1 MDRSSDITLE
11 DLKKLEE
18 KENFYQKEKEQL
30 QIWKQK
36 IEEYIQNLTD
46 KNAEKLIKLF
56 DEDSE
61 IQQFHLPEEFRYIA
75 IWVEIFSK
83 EREYGIGN
91 TIFTGRKSIKEI
103 MNVWRKAYFLLWNLE
118 FEMERN
124 AKEEFLFFLEEEK
137 FSAIVLQYLLFTKSA
152 YLQKTSFFL
161 IREFLKKKNYRDAK
175 ILVSFLNLNN
185 AITSEEACKL
195 LQEII

>member
-46 KNAEKLIKLF
+46 KNVEKLIKLF
-56 DEDSE
+56 DKDSE
-61 IQQFHLPEEFRYIA
+61 IQKFQQSEELRYIA

-83 EREYGIGN
+83 EREYGISN

-118 FEMERN
+118 FEIDRN
-124 AKEEFLFFLEEEK
+124 VKEEFLFFLEEEK
-137 FSAIVLQYLLFTKSA
+137 FSVIALQNLLFTKSA

-185 AITSEEACKL
+185 AITSEEAGKL
-195 LQEII
+195 LQELI